1 MFRRLA
7 TSITVLCLC
16 GLFAYG
22 QGLNTQASKD
32 DWEEINFEFN
42 SAVLSDGYP
51 SLLRLADLLSKHT
64 GYHVRVE
71 GNTDNIGGTGYND
84 KLGLQRA
91 NTVRDFL
98 VKYGAKPEQIEVASR
113 GKANPE
119 VHGFRR
125 GYSKTDVARWM
136 NRRVVLTVTDEQ
148 GRTVSAGGAA
158 EAIKAMEPVAEGP
171 SQCCTDI
178 MKRLDDIAKLLQDMS
193 AQNSNLKQQVADLQ
207 QREADLENQVKG
219 APKPL
224 TEAQTANVVDQRL
237 DQFRDRKFS
246 LLGINIGE
254 DTYNHDITFSWK
266 GRYFSP
272 FKDHFAFQAQGEYD
286 YYNAW
291 HEGEFDFGL
300 VDRIDQFQ
308 AGAFASFKHV
318 DLKGMTDGA
327 TLGQASFTF
336 DYIFSH
342 GKVGFF
348 GTKAFLDNQL
358 VGTANATFQGAN
370 GPITAPNFFIDSYLH
385 VVDQIGA
392 DATIGLWGRNY
403 LEINGGYL
411 RSLQHGDHGG
421 GSARFVFPIANRLAL
436 TLEGGINPTYLS
448 GETWGQVL
456 GGIEWGNFEHPKEY
470 TASDKPVPVDV
481 PQIRWEVAT
490 RVSQR
495 GVSRPVA
502 DAGPDQLGVP
512 AGTIT
517 LNGSRSY
524 DPNGLALTYQW
535 VQDQGPPVSLSS
547 AASAVTTFQATSG
560 QSYSFQ
566 LTVTNTQGLSASARV
581 RVTTQAP
588 IAAATVP
595 FCTATPLTI
604 TQGQQTSIIYQTSN
618 ATSVS
623 ISPSIGTVAGSGS
636 IPVSPTQSTT
646 YTITATNS
654 TGSNTC
660 TVRVQVTP
668 LPAPQILVFTANPST
683 INAGASSTLAW
694 SVTNATSVSITSLGT
709 VSASGSQSVTPS
721 STTTYTL
728 TATNSTGSTNATATV
743 TVNTPTTTP
752 LPVISSFSANPS
764 TIASG
769 ASSVL
774 TCLATGATSVSIQGI
789 APVGS
794 GGTFT
799 VSPTA
804 TTTYTCVATNSAG
817 SVTKQATV
825 TVTSSGTGGS
835 GPPVINVSGG
845 PIIYTT
851 ASTIQLDLTNTTSP
865 SNAYPITYSTAA
877 VSMGVTVSNATTAM
891 PSITVPAINGPY
903 QVTITATDSNHLSST
918 YSLTIVF
925 EGGQIFPGS
934 AGSPRG
940 SARR

>member
-1 MFRRLA
+1 MLRRLS
-7 TSITVLCLC
+7 TSITVLCFC

-51 SLLRLADLLSKHT
+51 SLLRLSDLLSKHP

-113 GKANPE
+113 GKGNPE

-125 GYSKTDVARWM
+125 QYSKTDVARWM

-158 EAIKAMEPVAEGP
+158 EAIKAMEPVAQGP

-224 TEAQTANVVDQRL
+224 NEAQTANVVDQRL
-237 DQFRDRKFS
+237 EQFRDRKFS
-246 LLGINIGE
+246 LLGISLGE
-254 DTYNHDITFSWK
+254 DTYNHDITFQWR
-266 GRYFSP
+266 GRYFAP
-272 FKDHFAFQAQGEYD
+272 FKDHFAVQANGTYD
-286 YYNAW
+286 YYDAW
-291 HEGEFDFGL
+291 HEGEFDLGL
-300 VDRIDQFQ
+300 VDRMGPFQ
-308 AGAFASFKHV
+308 IGGFGSFKHV
-318 DLKGMTDGA
+318 DLKGMTNGA
-327 TLGQASFTF
+327 TLGQASVAF
-336 DYIFSH
+336 DYLFGR
-342 GKVGFF
+342 GKIGFF

-358 VGTANATFQGAN
+358 VGSTNATFFGPN
-370 GPITAPNFFIDSYLH
+370 GPTTAPNLFVDSYLH

-392 DATIGLWGRNY
+392 DATIGLWGRSY
-403 LEINGGYL
+403 LELNGGYL

-421 GSARFVFPIANRLAL
+421 GNARFVFPIASRVAL
-436 TLEGGINPTYLS
+436 TLEGGINPTYMS

-456 GGIEWGNFEHPKEY
+456 AGIQWGNFEHPKEY

-490 RVSQR
+490 RVAQR
-495 GVSRPVA
+495 GVARPVA

-535 VQDQGPPVSLSS
+535 VQEQGQPVSLSGPN
-547 AASAVTTFQATSG
+547 SAVTTFQATSG
-560 QSYSFQ
+560 QSYAFQ
-566 LTVTNTQGLSASARV
+566 LTVTNTQGLSATARV

-588 IAAATVP
+588 VAAATVP

-604 TQGQQTSIIYQTSN
+604 TQGQTTSIIYQTQG

-623 ISPSIGTVAGSGS
+623 ISPGIGAVAGSGS
-636 IPVSPTQSTT
+636 IPVTPTKNTT

-654 TGSNTC
+654 SGSNTC
-660 TVRVQVTP
+660 TVSVQVTP

-683 INAGASSTLAW
+683 INSGQSSTLAW
-694 SVTNATSVSITSLGT
+694 TVTNATSVSISGVGSVGVT
-709 VSASGSQSVTPS
+709 GSQSVSPAT
-721 STTTYTL
+721 TTTYTL
-728 TATNSTGSTNATATV
+728 TATNSTGSTTATATV
-743 TVNTPTTTP
+743 TVNTQSTQI
-752 LPVISSFSANPS
+752 PVISSFTANPS
-764 TIASG
+764 TISSG
-769 ASSVL
+769 GSSVL

-789 APVGS
+789 APVNSMGS
-794 GGTFT
+794 FT

-817 SVTKQATV
+817 SATKQVTV
-825 TVTSSGTGGS
+825 TVNSTGPGGGS
-835 GPPVINVSGG
+835 GPPVISVPGG

-851 ASTIQLDLTNTTSP
+851 ISTIQLDLTGTTSP
-865 SNAYPITYSTAA
+865 ANAYPITYSTTA
-877 VSMGVTVSNATTAM
+877 VSGGVTITNGTTAT
-891 PSITVPAINGPY
+891 PSVTVPSSNGPY
-903 QVTITATDSNHLSST
+903 QVTITATDANHLSST

-925 EGGQIFPGS
+925 EGAQIFPGS
-934 AGSPRG
+934 ATPRG